1 MSDRAELLAIFK
13 NHAAEIEA
21 LIGRIASIPL
31 SCNGNVA
38 QGESGL
44 EIRRLL
50 YAFVDNCC
58 DTEMRLIDFNRG
70 YADMQGMSD
79 LERSQHRAN
88 RADDLG
94 DMTYDAYEKLND
106 YVHGRAA

>member
-13 NHAAEIEA
+13 NHAAEVEA
-21 LIGRIASIPL
+21 LIGRIASISL
-31 SCNGNVA
+31 SCNDLLA

-50 YAFVDNCC
+50 FLFVDKCC

-70 YADMQGMSD
+70 YGDMPGMSK
-79 LERSQHRAN
+79 LERSQHRSN
-88 RADDLG
+88 RGDDVR
-94 DMTYDAYEKLND
+94 DATQDAYEKIND

>member
-13 NHAAEIEA
+13 NDIALLEA
-21 LIGRIASIPL
+21 LSGRIVSIPL
-31 SCNGNVA
+31 SCNGNLA

-50 YAFVDNCC
+50 GKYVEQRC
-58 DTEMRLIDFNRG
+58 DTELRIIDFLRG
-70 YADMQGMSD
+70 YGDMPGMSD
-79 LERSQHRAN
+79 LERSQYRAN
-88 RADDLG
+88 RADDLL
-94 DMTYDAYEKLND
+94 DATQDAYEKIND